1 MTIISS
7 SLLHSIILPVPKK
20 ILKLFLKGLLQAYLD
35 LDQHFAAS
43 LNDFFVNEEEK
54 YQLSLFCLSQK
65 LLNNDKLSSTL
76 KDVKNPGY

>member
-7 SLLHSIILPVPKK
+7 SLLLSIILPVPKK
-20 ILKLFLKGLLQAYLD
+20 ILKLFHKCLLQAYLD
-35 LDQHFAAS
+35 LDQHLAAC

-76 KDVKNPGY
+76 KDVTNPGY